1 MNINTF
7 LKKSPT
13 PPSITVEEIS
23 TVTTKELILMLSSTI
38 GVEWWGEHELKNLK
52 HQLSA
57 PIETIKEEITRLWE
71 KEHLPMTSK
80 KDGSAFDA
88 IEKMIYRPETV
99 DKINLKKI
107 EWFLHKTAQ
116 EVKYGEYDSETLL
129 NIAAI
134 YDGDDEIRIV
144 CDECRDR
151 YRELIETRIFVLI
164 NNIKIL
170 ERKTVEYPLEMRFE
184 NYI

>member
-38 GVEWWGEHELKNLK
+38 GVEWWGEHELSLR
-52 HQLSA
+52 HRLSA

-134 YDGDDEIRIV
+134 YSGDDEIRIV